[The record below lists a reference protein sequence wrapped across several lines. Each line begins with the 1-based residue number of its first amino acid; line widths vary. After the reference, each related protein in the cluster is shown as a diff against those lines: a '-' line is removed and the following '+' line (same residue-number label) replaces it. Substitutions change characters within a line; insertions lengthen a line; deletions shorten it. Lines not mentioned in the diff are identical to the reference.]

1 MLSKGTHR
9 AGSETIRD
17 SATVA
22 GEAQSQETLRLY
34 EFGSFSLDPTERKLL
49 RGKKVVALTPKA
61 FDTLHLLV
69 RNCGHLMEKD
79 DLIRTLWPDTFVEE
93 GCLSNNI
100 FLLRKALG
108 KEHGLIETVPRR
120 GYRFVG
126 ALRQLPRTATAHLE
140 KPAKVNANGVSSIAV
155 LPFVFL
161 TVSKE
166 GKALSLGFADALITM
181 LGNLEDV
188 VVRPTSDILRYAPGA
203 DPAQVCRDLDVPY
216 ALQGN
221 VQRLGAQWRVSM
233 HLFDATTQKIAF
245 SEKHD
250 FALEDVFEVQDE
262 IGRRVVE
269 LLQTR
274 FPLAAPTSR
283 SRYSSHP
290 EAYDEFMCG
299 LRESYTSRPQALEG
313 AIQHL
318 LRAVELDPKFALA
331 HATLSYVSMNM
342 HFEFDPQ
349 HTWLEKVE
357 HHCSRALELDPTLPE
372 GHFARAWI
380 LWSPAKNFQH
390 AEALAALEQ
399 VLAKQPNN
407 ERAHNRVA
415 TICLHI
421 GRLREARIA
430 HERAQ
435 LSGRKTRSLNLF
447 MFHLYSGDFAHLEE
461 EAEAYIRE
469 EPGAAYAL
477 NVNIT
482 SSLYSGNLDLAEQ
495 RLAAAME
502 QLPHEPLIISS
513 QGILYARRNQ
523 AGPALESVRQAL
535 GSPHSFGHAHHT
547 YYQIACAC
555 AVLGETQNAMAW
567 LERAVDTGFPCW
579 PFFKLDPHLENLR
592 DLIAFKKLVA
602 DLEHKYTAI
611 RIQRL

>member
-1 MLSKGTHR
+1 MSKGTHR
-9 AGSETIRD
+9 DGSETIRD

-22 GEAQSQETLRLY
+22 REAQNQETLRLY
-34 EFGSFSLDPTERKLL
+34 EFGPFLLDPTERKLQ
-49 RGKKVVALTPKA
+49 RGKKAVALTPKA

-69 RNCGHLMEKD
+69 RNGGHLIEKD

-108 KEHGLIETVPRR
+108 KEQRLIETIPRR

-126 ALRQLPRTATAHLE
+126 AVRQFPRTATAHRE
-140 KPAKVNANGVSSIAV
+140 KARVNASGVASIAV

-161 TVSKE
+161 TGSEE

-203 DPAQVCRDLDVPY
+203 DPAQVCRDLDIRY

-245 SEKHD
+245 FEKHD
-250 FALEDVFEVQDE
+250 FAREDVFEVQDE

-269 LLQTR
+269 LLHTR

-283 SRYSSHP
+283 SRYSSNP
-290 EAYDEFMCG
+290 EAYDEFMGG
-299 LRESYTSRPQALEG
+299 LRESYASRPEALER

-349 HTWLEKVE
+349 HTWLQKVE
-357 HHCSRALELDPTLPE
+357 HHCSRALELDPTLTE

-421 GRLREARIA
+421 GRLQEARIA

-435 LSGRKTRSLNLF
+435 RPSRKTRSLNLF
-447 MFHLYSGDFAHLEE
+447 MFHLYSGDFARLEE

-469 EPGAAYAL
+469 EPAASYAA
-477 NVNIT
+477 NVAIT
-482 SSLYSGNLDLAEQ
+482 SALYSGNLDLAEQ
-495 RLAAAME
+495 RLTAALE
-502 QLPHEPLIISS
+502 QLPYEPLIIAS
-513 QGILYARRNQ
+513 QGILCARRNQ
-523 AGPALESVRQAL
+523 AGPALESVRRAID
-535 GSPHSFGHAHHT
+535 SPRSFGHAHHT
-547 YYQIACAC
+547 HYQIACVF
-555 AVLGETQNAMAW
+555 AVLGETQKAMAW
-567 LERAVDTGFPCW
+567 LERAADTGFPCW

-611 RIQRL
+611 RIRGL